1 MKLVKRII
9 PERILILCE
18 GQSEVKYLQKAQA
31 DIPDKEKRLSLT
43 VDILKSKYSNC
54 EGLVKD
60 AIERMKNAKD
70 DKIPY
75 HTVWVVFDNDRQE
88 EKKAG
93 SLSNAFQT
101 AKTKGI
107 QIAYSSISW
116 EYWYLLHFD
125 FTTRGFANSSEVIKE
140 LKKYNGFKNYVK
152 PYPEAWQILKPHLS
166 TGKEHAKRVRQH
178 HLTLSQ
184 NAPSINPWAD
194 VDILITTLFHP

>member
-1 MKLVKRII
+1 MRQQKRGITQ
-9 PERILILCE
+9 RILILCE
-18 GQSEVKYLQKAQA
+18 GQSEEYYLKRAKA
-31 DIPDKEKRLSLT
+31 DIPDKAKRLSLT

-125 FTTRGFANSSEVIKE
+125 FTTRGFANSAEVIKG
-140 LKKYNGFKNYVK
+140 LKKCYGFEDYVK
-152 PYPEAWQILKPHLS
+152 PYPEAWQILIPHLS
-166 TGKEHAKRVRQH
+166 TGKEHAKRIRRH

-184 NAPSINPWAD
+184 NAPSINPCAD